1 MGIAF
6 LRVVL
11 RKIMVIKIYLMDKK
25 TEQRIQRDYLKRVNN
40 LDKIRS
46 TRKIL
51 MTEERGLERQ
61 KSTKIGK

>member
-25 TEQRIQRDYLKRVNN
+25 TEQRIQRDLKRVT
-40 LDKIRS
+40 I
-46 TRKIL
+46 
-51 MTEERGLERQ
+51 
-61 KSTKIGK
+61 